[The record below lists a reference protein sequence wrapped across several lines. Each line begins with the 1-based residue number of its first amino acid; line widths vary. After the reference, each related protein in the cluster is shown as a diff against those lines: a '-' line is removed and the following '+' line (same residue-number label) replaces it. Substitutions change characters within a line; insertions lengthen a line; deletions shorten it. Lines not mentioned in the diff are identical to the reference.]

1 MSGKLIF
8 LFPGS
13 TPGSTAEAIFLHT
26 LFLVCWHHAI
36 FRKASF
42 SKKVCGGSSRSY
54 HGHEPT
60 LLATR
65 GLLLCPGTK
74 GEQKSTC
81 MEPVLTKSVNWSS
94 LSNLISFMTSL
105 KAPFSLNPN
114 VLWSGSALSETL
126 YWKSKQVWLNQN
138 FHEFRLS
145 TIGIT
150 SS

>member
-13 TPGSTAEAIFLHT
+13 TAEAIFLHT
-26 LFLVCWHHAI
+26 FFLVCWHHAI
-36 FRKASF
+36 FRKESF
-42 SKKVCGGSSRSY
+42 SKKVCGGSNRSS

-60 LLATR
+60 LLEDNYYVL
-65 GLLLCPGTK
+65 GQK

-114 VLWSGSALSETL
+114 VLWSGSAFSETL
-126 YWKSKQVWLNQN
+126 YWKNQKSMVKPK
-138 FHEFRLS
+138 FS
-145 TIGIT
+145 
-150 SS
+150 